1 LCPVPFTSLSP
12 CRRGHRQPQPS
23 PPVQG

>member
-1 LCPVPFTSLSP
+1 
-12 CRRGHRQPQPS
+12 QPQPS